1 MSEAEDKRL
10 VRECLDGNPGAF
22 EKLVGKYGKVVY
34 NIALRMVKN
43 EEEARDVSQI
53 AFIKAYEKLGSYKPQ
68 YKFFSWLYRIAVNE
82 SLNTL
87 AKNRWYEELDSGI
100 QSSME
105 TPEGVY
111 QESRLDDEIR
121 SALMEL
127 TGDHRAVIILK
138 HFLELSLREIGDI
151 LEIPEKRVKSRLFSA
166 RQRLG
171 GILLKRGLTL
181 P

>member
-1 MSEAEDKRL
+1 MSESEDKRL
-10 VRECLDGNPGAF
+10 VRESLDGNPAAF
-22 EKLVGKYGKVVY
+22 EKLVGKYGKIVY

-43 EEEARDVSQI
+43 EEEAQDVSQT
-53 AFIKAYEKLGSYKPQ
+53 AFIKAYENLGSYKPQ

-87 AKNRWYEELDSGI
+87 AKNKWYEELDSGI
-100 QSSME
+100 QSSTE
-105 TPEGVY
+105 TPEKVY